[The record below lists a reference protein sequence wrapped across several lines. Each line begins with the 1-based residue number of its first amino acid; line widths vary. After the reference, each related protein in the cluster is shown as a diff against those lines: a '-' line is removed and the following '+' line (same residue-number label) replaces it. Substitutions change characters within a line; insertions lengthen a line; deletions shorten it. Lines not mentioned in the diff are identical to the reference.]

1 MEALDPLPG
10 HSNYFRGQDQT
21 KWLTGIPNFAQ
32 VRSAGVYPGIDLI
45 YYGNQSRLEYDFV
58 VAPGADPKVIRM
70 RFDGARS
77 MRTDAEGN
85 LVLSTSAGDVI
96 QQKPVIYQTIDGK
109 RQPVAG
115 RFSVRGRRTVAFEL
129 AHYDHA
135 RALVI
140 DPVMVYSSFLGN
152 GYQDEGNAVAAD
164 AAGNLYLAGDTFSV
178 MYGDSDVLIRKIAPD
193 GSAFLYTADMGG
205 SDNDYGTG
213 IAVDASGSV
222 YVCGY
227 SASTDF
233 PLSAMPF
240 QNGNAGNNN
249 AIVARLDPQ
258 GNVIFSTYIG
268 GTYDDRASALAIDSQ
283 GSVYVAGSAIS
294 IDFPISAGAYQTQL
308 RGGIDCF
315 VVKFD
320 SQGNGIFSTFVGG
333 GSDDLAMALPWIA
346 RETPTLPARRCRTV
360 IRK

>member
-1 MEALDPLPG
+1 M
-10 HSNYFRGQDQT
+10 
-21 KWLTGIPNFAQ
+21 
-32 VRSAGVYPGIDLI
+32 YPGIDLI

-58 VAPGADPKVIRM
+58 VAPGADPSVIRM

-77 MRTDAEGN
+77 MRTDHDGN
-85 LVLSTSAGDVI
+85 LVLSTSAGDII

-109 RQPVAG
+109 REPIAG
-115 RFSVRGRRTVAFEL
+115 RFLVQGRTVAFEL
-129 AHYDHA
+129 ASYDHS
-135 RALVI
+135 RSLVI
-140 DPVMVYSSFLGN
+140 DPVLVYSSFLGN

-164 AAGNLYLAGDTFSV
+164 AAGNLYLVGDTFSV
-178 MYGDSDVLIRKIAPD
+178 TYGDSDVLIRKIAPD
-193 GSAFLYTADMGG
+193 GSAFLYTADIGG
-205 SDNDYGTG
+205 SDNDFGTG
-213 IAVDASGSV
+213 IAVDPTGSV

-240 QNGNAGNNN
+240 QNGNAGSNN
-249 AIVARLDPQ
+249 AIVLRLDPD

-268 GTYDDRASALAIDSQ
+268 GTYDDRAYGLALDNQ
-283 GSVYVAGSAIS
+283 GSVYVTGGAIS
-294 IDFPISAGAYQTQL
+294 VDFPTSAGAYQTQL

-333 GSDDLAMALPWIA
+333 GSDDLAIGIA
-346 RETPTLPARRCRTV
+346 VIVRATPTSPARHCPTV